1 MLKWLVDL
9 DVKAIALRL
18 VEEFKEMVMELNQQL
33 NLIHDKLN
41 RSIQTNMS
49 NTKAIQMVQNI
60 LKDMAYQMESMD
72 KKHKQTIGMLGALVG
87 VLKDLSPEL
96 KEEMK
101 S

>member
-1 MLKWLVDL
+1 
-9 DVKAIALRL
+9 
-18 VEEFKEMVMELNQQL
+18 MELNQQL

-87 VLKDLSPEL
+87 ALKDLSPEL

-101 S
+101 KQVQKKKVKSVGPNLFTELDLPF